1 MATRSA
7 RILSLPQGPDSR
19 LLQHRH
25 QICCLAV
32 FWTSH
37 RNILCPLDIPKQM
50 PINEVNSINY
60 PRLGF
65 IGLGDWVRLV
75 DSLIPITSK
84 QWSQQKTQ
92 QFDWGFPHDIKPQNE
107 WKWLNLPWICHDFCD
122 LIFCFFWFP
131 WAPVTATAPS
141 ATLVPSPGA
150 TMDGE
155 LTGATEA
162 ASGTQAGGKIISGNP
177 QKLQKNGKLYNYTVV
192 NPIQKLYWYIWPSV
206 WWSPPRP
213 PRWWW
218 SSQIK
223 FHLILSG
230 RHHFR
235 VHLLAHLSH
244 VKLPADG
251 DGATFDPRNAK
262 YCCLTMLFVRCHSK
276 WRHLFLRCVCCSN
289 WYIPC

>member
-122 LIFCFFWFP
+122 LIFCFFFGFLGPQSPQQHPARP
-131 WAPVTATAPS
+131 WCPPPVPPWMAS
-141 ATLVPSPGA
+141 WLV
-150 TMDGE
+150 
-155 LTGATEA
+155 
-162 ASGTQAGGKIISGNP
+162 
-177 QKLQKNGKLYNYTVV
+177 LQKQLPARRQVAKSSLVIHKSCRRMVNYTI
-192 NPIQKLYWYIWPSV
+192 IQ
-206 WWSPPRP
+206 
-213 PRWWW
+213 
-218 SSQIK
+218 
-223 FHLILSG
+223 
-230 RHHFR
+230 
-235 VHLLAHLSH
+235 
-244 VKLPADG
+244 
-251 DGATFDPRNAK
+251 
-262 YCCLTMLFVRCHSK
+262 
-276 WRHLFLRCVCCSN
+276 
-289 WYIPC
+289 